1 MRKINKI
8 TENTIIAVA
17 AGCVVD
23 LGEKVVVKGN
33 MDKVTL
39 FLNEK
44 VFSYPKDAFVVKNIN
59 DEIGKYF
66 YDKDAYMLDLPTR
79 YEVYDGPKEY
89 GDAKIEMA
97 MQFMDELFQINS
109 DIFEVMEWDK
119 ENGEVKIEVAF
130 MVDEYID
137 ISYDLDEEKFIM
149 TDDYG
154 NKEEAYYNVEDEDW
168 YLFQESFKDAFA
180 DLVAETAKSRV
191 YGNIL
196 GPDRYK

>member
-79 YEVYDGPKEY
+79 YEVYDSPKEY
-89 GDAKIEMA
+89 EDAKIEMA

-137 ISYDLDEEKFIM
+137 ISYDLDEEKFTM